1 MGIVKKTSS
10 RQTIPHRSHRPSP
23 FDGGNC
29 SSYGAS
35 LQACFCVFCI
45 FLATGNVRIKSV
57 FRARTTGNHPFFTR
71 NIRSLRAANRSRAF
85 RNQVVGNAETYLLL
99 DLDVGTVLRQFQFHA
114 LGVATIKDLH
124 LERGDHTVVSEIKGR
139 GDVRPPETE

>member
-1 MGIVKKTSS
+1 MCEVK
-10 RQTIPHRSHRPSP
+10 
-23 FDGGNC
+23 
-29 SSYGAS
+29 
-35 LQACFCVFCI
+35 ACF
-45 FLATGNVRIKSV
+45 VRVQLGTIL
-57 FRARTTGNHPFFTR
+57 FFTR
-71 NIRSLRAANRSRAF
+71 NIRSLRAANQSRAF